1 MADILDI
8 ITSRQSIR
16 KYTQEPVPDE
26 MIDKIIEAGRF
37 APSGENEQP
46 WHPII
51 IRDPE
56 TRKKIG
62 DLCKIGTGQRGTA
75 EHSLGEDTRFDVY
88 KDPAERA
95 RVAEFYYSGMVS
107 LFPANAPL
115 VIVMAG
121 SLKGMMD
128 TPYDLSACIEN
139 MLLEAHSIGLGA
151 CWVHGPA
158 VYPRIVKKIKE
169 LLGIPT
175 GMGDYK
181 VLAIISIGFPSG
193 RRSHPQGRKPS
204 AEFVYW
210 EKFGNTKRS

>member
-8 ITSRQSIR
+8 ISSRQSIR
-16 KYTQEPVPDE
+16 KYTDEPVSDE
-26 MIDKIIEAGRF
+26 MIKKIVEAARW

-46 WHPII
+46 WHFII
-51 IRDPE
+51 VKDLE

-62 DLCKIGTGQRGTA
+62 DLCKVGTGQRGTA
-75 EHSLGEDTRFDVY
+75 EHCLGEDHRFDVY

-107 LFPANAPL
+107 YFPANAP
-115 VIVMAG
+115 VVMVAIG
-121 SLKGMMD
+121 ELKGMMD
-128 TPYDLSACIEN
+128 TPYDLSAAIEN
-139 MLLEAHSIGLGA
+139 AILEAHSLGLGA

-175 GMGDYK
+175 GMADYK
-181 VLAIISIGFPSG
+181 MLAIVSIGWPSG
-193 RRSHPQGRKPS
+193 RRSHPQGRKD
-204 AEFVYW
+204 AREFTHW
-210 EKFGNTKRS
+210 EKFGNTRKG

>member
-1 MADILDI
+1 VADILDI

-16 KYTQEPVPDE
+16 KYTQEAVPDE
-26 MIDKIIEAGRF
+26 MIDKIIEAGRW

-51 IRDPE
+51 IRNPE
-56 TRKKIG
+56 IRKKIG

-75 EHSLGEDTRFDVY
+75 EHSLHEDTRFDIY

-107 LFPANAPL
+107 TFPADAPL

-128 TPYDLSACIEN
+128 TPYDLSAMNEN
-139 MLLEAHSIGLGA
+139 MILEAHSLGLGA

-181 VLAIISIGFPSG
+181 VLAIISIGWPAG

-204 AEFVYW
+204 KEFVYW
-210 EKFGNTKRS
+210 EKFGNIERG

>member
-16 KYTQEPVPDE
+16 KYTQDPVPDE
-26 MIDKIIEAGRF
+26 MIDKIIEAGRW

-46 WHPII
+46 WHPIV

-56 TRKKIG
+56 VRKKIG

-107 LFPANAPL
+107 FFPASAPL

-121 SLKGMMD
+121 ELKGMMD
-128 TPYDLSACIEN
+128 TPYDLSACIQN
-139 MLLEAHSIGLGA
+139 MILEAHSIGLGT

-158 VYPRIVKKIKE
+158 VYPRIVKKI
-169 LLGIPT
+169 
-175 GMGDYK
+175 
-181 VLAIISIGFPSG
+181 
-193 RRSHPQGRKPS
+193 
-204 AEFVYW
+204 
-210 EKFGNTKRS
+210 